1 MGLQVLRDT
10 KYLSVRT
17 RGDDEVMCH
26 VSGEN
31 VLVHCLAGAHRA
43 GTAGVIAVMYL
54 TGLRHVQVTPT
65 PRHELDTDISLHC
78 LHFRHWRP
86 PGEQDLLLNPLEA
99 LNPF

>member
-1 MGLQVLRDT
+1 MLRDT

-54 TGLRHVQVTPT
+54 TGLRHVQVT
-65 PRHELDTDISLHC
+65 LDTDTETRAGYRYQFTLSA
-78 LHFRHWRP
+78 F
-86 PGEQDLLLNPLEA
+86 
-99 LNPF
+99 

>member
-1 MGLQVLRDT
+1 MLRDT

-54 TGLRHVQVTPT
+54 TGLRHVQVT
-65 PRHELDTDISLHC
+65 LDTETRAGYRYQFTLSA
-78 LHFRHWRP
+78 F
-86 PGEQDLLLNPLEA
+86 
-99 LNPF
+99 

>member
-1 MGLQVLRDT
+1 MLRDT

-54 TGLRHVQVTPT
+54 TGLRHVQVTLT

>member
-1 MGLQVLRDT
+1 MLRDT

-17 RGDDEVMCH
+17 SGDDEVMCRH